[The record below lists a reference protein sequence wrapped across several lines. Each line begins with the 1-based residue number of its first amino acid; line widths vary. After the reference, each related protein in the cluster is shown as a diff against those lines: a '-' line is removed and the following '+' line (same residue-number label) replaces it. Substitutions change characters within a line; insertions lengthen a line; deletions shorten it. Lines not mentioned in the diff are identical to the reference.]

1 MIDMHYQNSLTK
13 PSVFLRW
20 MVLFLLATIFL
31 GILLYSQIFR
41 AFMANPGLNG
51 LIAGVLLFGTI
62 YAFRQII
69 RLYPEI
75 NWVNQ
80 FRLSDI
86 TQSQKRPPVLLSPM
100 VKLLGDRPGEI
111 AMNTSSMRS
120 ILDSVGSR
128 LDEARDTSRYLI
140 GLLVF
145 LGLLGTFWGLLET
158 INSVGRTIG
167 ALPTGGDN
175 LSGLEDLIAGLKAP
189 LSGMGTAFSSSLFG
203 LAGSLIL
210 GFLDLQASHAQ
221 NRFYNE
227 LEDWLASITT
237 LGGSADSAKTG
248 SEAAQ
253 IGYAVQELQR
263 SINLLTQNLQ
273 QGAGAAPVAGGPRAA
288 DGGIRELAT
297 GIDGLVKQMRAEQ
310 QVVREWMDEQ
320 AGQQSEIASALKTIS
335 GQPPRRR

>member
-1 MIDMHYQNSLTK
+1 MIDMQYQNSLTK

-20 MVLFLLATIFL
+20 MVLFLLATSFI
-31 GILLYSQIFR
+31 GILLYAQIFR

-51 LIAGVLLFGTI
+51 LIAGVLLFGTM
-62 YAFRQII
+62 YSFRQII

-75 NWVNQ
+75 NWVNH

-86 TQSQKRPPVLLSPM
+86 TKSQKHQPVLLSPM
-100 VKLLGDRPGEI
+100 VKLLGDRPGGI

-158 INSVGRTIG
+158 INSVGKTIG
-167 ALPTGGDN
+167 SLPTGGDN
-175 LSGLEDLIAGLKAP
+175 LSGLEDLITGLKAP

-210 GFLDLQASHAQ
+210 GFLDLQASHSQ

-227 LEDWLASITT
+227 LEDWLASITK
-237 LGGSADSAKTG
+237 LGGPEQGNG

-273 QGAGAAPVAGGPRAA
+273 QGAGAGATSTS
-288 DGGIRELAT
+288 DNHIRELAT

-320 AGQQSEIASALKTIS
+320 AGQQSDIASALNTIT
-335 GQPPRRR
+335 GQPPRPGRR

>member
-1 MIDMHYQNSLTK
+1 MIEMHYQNSLTK

-20 MVLFLLATIFL
+20 MVLFLMAAGFL
-31 GILLYSQIFR
+31 GILLYTQIFR

-51 LIAGVLLFGTI
+51 LIAGVLLFGII
-62 YAFRQII
+62 YSILQII

-75 NWVNQ
+75 SWVNQ
-80 FRLSDI
+80 FRLSDV
-86 TQSQKRPPVLLSPM
+86 TKSQKRPPVLLSPM
-100 VKLLGDRPGEI
+100 VKLLGDHPASVALSTG
-111 AMNTSSMRS
+111 SMRS

-145 LGLLGTFWGLLET
+145 LGLRGTFWGLLET
-158 INSVGRTIG
+158 INSVGNTIG
-167 ALPTGGDN
+167 SLPTGGDN
-175 LSGLEDLIAGLKAP
+175 LGGLEDLITGLKAP

-227 LEDWLASITT
+227 LEDWLASITS
-237 LGGSADSAKTG
+237 LGGSEEGTTADTS
-248 SEAAQ
+248 Q
-253 IGYAVQELQR
+253 IGYSVQELQR
-263 SINLLTQNLQ
+263 SIALLTQNIQ
-273 QGAGAAPVAGGPRAA
+273 QANTPKTSDNGV
-288 DGGIRELAT
+288 RELAH

-320 AGQQSEIASALKTIS
+320 AAQQADIASALKTIS
-335 GQPPRRR
+335 GHSSARRR

>member
-20 MVLFLLATIFL
+20 MILFLMAAGFL
-31 GILLYSQIFR
+31 GLLLYTQIFR

-51 LIAGVLLFGTI
+51 LIAAVLFFGSI
-62 YAFRQII
+62 YSFRQII

-75 NWVNQ
+75 NWVNH

-86 TQSQKRPPVLLSPM
+86 TKPQKKQPVLLSPM
-100 VKLLGDRPGEI
+100 VKLLGDRPGSL
-111 AMNTSSMRS
+111 ALSTGSMRS

-158 INSVGRTIG
+158 INSVGKTIG
-167 ALPTGGDN
+167 SLPTGGDN
-175 LSGLEDLIAGLKAP
+175 LGGLEDLISGLKAP
-189 LSGMGTAFSSSLFG
+189 MSGMGTAFSSSLFG

-227 LEDWLASITT
+227 LEDWLASITS
-237 LGGSADSAKTG
+237 LSGGENGGGSDAS
-248 SEAAQ
+248 Q
-253 IGYAVQELQR
+253 IGYALQELQR
-263 SINLLTQNLQ
+263 SIALLNQNLQ
-273 QGAGAAPVAGGPRAA
+273 QGGGLGAAARGP
-288 DGGIRELAT
+288 DSNVRELAS

-310 QVVREWMDEQ
+310 MVVREWMDEQ

-335 GQPPRRR
+335 GQRGPGRR

>member
-1 MIDMHYQNSLTK
+1 
-13 PSVFLRW
+13 
-20 MVLFLLATIFL
+20 
-31 GILLYSQIFR
+31 
-41 AFMANPGLNG
+41 MANPGLNG
-51 LIAGVLLFGTI
+51 LIGGVLLFGII
-62 YAFRQII
+62 YSFRQII

-75 NWVNQ
+75 NWVNH

-86 TQSQKRPPVLLSPM
+86 TKTQKKPPVLLSPM
-100 VKLLGDRPGEI
+100 VKLLGDRPGSFS
-111 AMNTSSMRS
+111 MSTGSMRS

-158 INSVGRTIG
+158 INSVGKTIG
-167 ALPTGGDN
+167 SLPTGGDN
-175 LSGLEDLIAGLKAP
+175 LGGLEDLITGLKAP

-227 LEDWLASITT
+227 LEDWLASITK
-237 LGGSADSAKTG
+237 LGSSEEGASADVS
-248 SEAAQ
+248 Q
-253 IGYAVQELQR
+253 IGYAIQELQR
-263 SINLLTQNLQ
+263 SIALLTQNLQ
-273 QGAGAAPVAGGPRAA
+273 QGASAAASSRAP
-288 DGGIRELAT
+288 DSGVRDLAS

-335 GQPPRRR
+335 GQPGPQRR

>member
-1 MIDMHYQNSLTK
+1 MAEMHYKNALTK

-20 MVLFLLATIFL
+20 MFLFLLITGFI
-31 GILLYSQIFR
+31 GVLLYAQIFR

-51 LIAGVLLFGTI
+51 LIAGVLFFGII
-62 YAFRQII
+62 YSFRQVI

-80 FRLSDI
+80 FRLSDPAI
-86 TQSQKRPPVLLSPM
+86 KQKKPPVLLSPM
-100 VKLLGDRPGEI
+100 VKLMGNRSAAD
-111 AMNTSSMRS
+111 AMSTGSMRS

-158 INSVGRTIG
+158 INSVGKTIG
-167 ALPTGGDN
+167 SLPTGGNN
-175 LSGLEDLIAGLKAP
+175 LGGLEDLIAGLKAP

-210 GFLDLQASHAQ
+210 GFLDLQASHSQ

-227 LEDWLASITT
+227 LEDWLASITE
-237 LGGSADSAKTG
+237 LGS
-248 SEAAQ
+248 SEVSSHSDAAQ
-253 IGYAVQELQR
+253 IHYAVQELQQ
-263 SINLLTQNLQ
+263 SLGILAQAMQ
-273 QGAGAAPVAGGPRAA
+273 QGGGRAGGGGEAPV
-288 DGGIRELAT
+288 RELAS

-320 AGQQSEIASALKTIS
+320 AAQQSDIAATLKMISAQSSS
-335 GQPPRRR
+335 GRR

>member
-1 MIDMHYQNSLTK
+1 MVETQYQNSLTK

-20 MVLFLLATIFL
+20 IILFLLATAFL
-31 GILLYSQIFR
+31 GILLYAQIIR

-51 LIAGVLLFGTI
+51 LIAGVLLFGIIFTI
-62 YAFRQII
+62 RQIV

-75 NWVNQ
+75 MWVNK
-80 FRLSDI
+80 FRLSDPTI
-86 TQSQKRPPVLLSPM
+86 TQKKPPVLLSPM
-100 VKLLGDRPGEI
+100 IKLFGDRSSQS
-111 AMNTSSMRS
+111 AMSTSSMRS

-145 LGLLGTFWGLLET
+145 LGLLGTFWGLLGT
-158 INSVGRTIG
+158 INAVGQTIG
-167 ALPTGGDN
+167 SLPTGGDN
-175 LSGLEDLIAGLKAP
+175 LGGLEDLITGLKAP

-203 LAGSLIL
+203 LASSLIL

-227 LEDWLASITT
+227 LEDWLASITE
-237 LGGSADSAKTG
+237 LSIGDGAAGG
-248 SEAAQ
+248 EAAQ
-253 IGYAVQELQR
+253 INRSVQDLQKT
-263 SINLLTQNLQ
+263 IGLLAKSLQ
-273 QGAGAAPVAGGPRAA
+273 QGRPPASGEAGHV
-288 DGGIRELAT
+288 RELAT

-320 AGQQSEIASALKTIS
+320 AAQQSDIADALKVIS
-335 GQPPRRR
+335 TSTRR

>member
-20 MVLFLLATIFL
+20 MLLFLMAAGFL

-62 YAFRQII
+62 YSFRQII

-75 NWVNQ
+75 NWVNH

-86 TQSQKRPPVLLSPM
+86 TQSSKHPPVLLSPM
-100 VKLLGDRPGEI
+100 VKLLGDRPGEV
-111 AMNTSSMRS
+111 AMSTGAMRS

-158 INSVGRTIG
+158 INSVGKTIG

-175 LSGLEDLIAGLKAP
+175 LGGLEDLITGLKAP

-237 LGGSADSAKTG
+237 LGGAGNAG

-263 SINLLTQNLQ
+263 SINMLTQNLQ
-273 QGAGAAPVAGGPRAA
+273 QGTGMGMQRGADSNV
-288 DGGIRELAT
+288 RELAS

-320 AGQQSEIASALKTIS
+320 AGQQSEIAAALKTIS
-335 GQPPRRR
+335 RQSAPHGRR

>member
-1 MIDMHYQNSLTK
+1 MQYQNSLTK

-20 MVLFLLATIFL
+20 MVLFLLAAGFI
-31 GILLYSQIFR
+31 GLLLHNQVVR

-51 LIAGVLLFGTI
+51 LIAGVLFFGII
-62 YAFRQII
+62 YSFRQVI

-75 NWVNQ
+75 GWVNQ

-86 TQSQKRPPVLLSPM
+86 TQSPKRPPVLLSPM
-100 VKLLGDRPGEI
+100 VKLLGDRPTQ
-111 AMNTSSMRS
+111 AMNTGSMRS

-167 ALPTGGDN
+167 SLPTGGDN
-175 LSGLEDLIAGLKAP
+175 LGGLEDLISGLKAP

-227 LEDWLASITT
+227 LEDWLATITT
-237 LGGSADSAKTG
+237 LGN
-248 SEAAQ
+248 SENNPGTDISQVGLAM
-253 IGYAVQELQR
+253 QELQR
-263 SINLLTQNLQ
+263 SINLLSQNLQ
-273 QGAGAAPVAGGPRAA
+273 TAGGIVPKAP
-288 DGGIRELAT
+288 GGDSSIRELAG
-297 GIDGLVKQMRAEQ
+297 GIDSLVKQMRAEQ

-320 AGQQSEIASALKTIS
+320 AAQQTDIATALKTIS
-335 GQPPRRR
+335 AQSGPERR

>member
-1 MIDMHYQNSLTK
+1 MVEMHYQNSLTK

-20 MVLFLLATIFL
+20 MFLFLMACGFL
-31 GILLYSQIFR
+31 GLLLYSQIFR

-62 YAFRQII
+62 YSFRQII

-75 NWVNQ
+75 NWVNH

-86 TQSQKRPPVLLSPM
+86 TKSQRKPPVLLSPM
-100 VKLLGDRPGEI
+100 VKLLGDRPGAI
-111 AMNTSSMRS
+111 ALSTGSMRS

-158 INSVGRTIG
+158 INSVGKTIG
-167 ALPTGGDN
+167 SLPTGGDN
-175 LSGLEDLIAGLKAP
+175 LSGLEDLISGLKAP

-237 LGGSADSAKTG
+237 LGEADAHAGSDAS
-248 SEAAQ
+248 Q

-263 SINLLTQNLQ
+263 SIALLTQNLQ
-273 QGAGAAPVAGGPRAA
+273 QGSGGGRGA
-288 DGGIRELAT
+288 DGGVRELAS

-320 AGQQSEIASALKTIS
+320 ANQQSDIASSLKTMS
-335 GQPPRRR
+335 GKPPGPFRR